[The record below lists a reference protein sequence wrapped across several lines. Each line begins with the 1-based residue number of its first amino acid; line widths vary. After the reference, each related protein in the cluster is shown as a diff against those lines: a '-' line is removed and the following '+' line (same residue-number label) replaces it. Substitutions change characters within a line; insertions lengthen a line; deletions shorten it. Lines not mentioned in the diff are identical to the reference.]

1 MTSHSDESPTR
12 SLGPYPRNPRV
23 EQAQQN
29 PADSPN
35 IGGDGVHPIL
45 FGEMARLIESF
56 DWSRS
61 PLGPSAQWPKSL
73 KTALNICLRSRFQL
87 AMFWGPELVFL
98 YNDAE
103 REVIGSLHP
112 CALGKPARE
121 VLVDMWETVGPM
133 LHKVF
138 KSGEPTWSVDQPLMI
153 DRYGLVE
160 EAFFTWS
167 YSPIPDDDGEIGGVL
182 LVTAE
187 NTQRVLAERRLRTLT
202 EMAAEIAGVQ
212 TTQQAC
218 ATAIETLG
226 QNPADI
232 PCAMLYLLDATGSVS
247 LSASTGTS
255 VPPRQRLAPDEVIWQ
270 RQVIQLDDLACFFNG
285 EVADQLPKSAII
297 LPILGSDLENLVGFL
312 VAGVSDHRRL
322 DTAYRN
328 FFDLVAARIGA
339 AIASTRAR
347 EQERARLNA
356 IAELDHAKTAF
367 FTNISHEFRTP
378 LTLILGVVDDML
390 AKTDPEVR
398 DSRHEELSA
407 VRRNGV
413 RLLRLVNALL
423 DFSGVEAGRV
433 RATYQPTDLAAF
445 TKELAGSFRSI
456 MEKAQLGFRV
466 ESHSLPEP
474 VYVDAEMWERIV
486 LNLLSNAFKY
496 TLQGEVA
503 VELSC
508 ADNCAQLAVKDTG
521 IGIQPEELPRI
532 FERFH
537 RVEDAR
543 GRTHEGTGIGLALVQ
558 ELVKLHSGSIRA
570 ESIPGEGTTFV
581 VTIPFGKKHLPP
593 ERVREDH
600 RQAFEGPATRGYAEE
615 AQRWL
620 LGIESPDT
628 LSQFETPDPSSLA
641 DRPVILVADD
651 NADMRDYLQSLLS
664 DRYTVE
670 AVPDGEQALAAIA
683 RRKPALV
690 LADVMMPRLD
700 GIGLLRRLRADPET
714 QSIPVIMVSARA
726 GKDEIVEGME
736 HSADDYLGK
745 PFDSRELLARVQSH
759 IGLARIRREAAE
771 RERKLRA
778 EADSQRALLETVL
791 NQMPAG
797 VVIAKAPSGE
807 VVLANNQ
814 AKQILQRSV
823 GELRSVEEYSQYQLF
838 RLDGRA
844 YSTQEQPL
852 ARSILHGE
860 VVIGEEL
867 RYLRPDGTFR
877 ALFTNSAPI
886 RDETGDIVA
895 SVVTFQDITDLRL
908 AQEELLRQSNDVIH
922 DLAGKLITA
931 QEEERR
937 RIARDLHDDVAQRIA
952 LLSNKLQALH
962 GSLPTGIA
970 AAEELSDIQKELEQA
985 SENVRLISHQL
996 HSPKLILGLPRA
1008 LAGYCREF
1016 SQQRGIE
1023 VEFTQK
1029 GSMALLPEPVPLVM
1043 FRVLQEALNNVA
1055 RHSGAGQVKVS
1066 LLMEEDEIRL
1076 RVKDR
1081 GRGFDS
1087 GKISDG
1093 LGLVS
1098 MRERLRLVGGNIKV
1112 FSASGLG
1119 TEIEAAVPVGNSSLP
1134 SGWPG
1139 KDGDHSNS

>member
-1 MTSHSDESPTR
+1 MTSHSDDSPPR
-12 SLGPYPRNPRV
+12 FLGPPYPRNPRV

-29 PADSPN
+29 QADSSYV
-35 IGGDGVHPIL
+35 GSDGVHAIV
-45 FGEMARLIESF
+45 FGEMARLIEAF
-56 DWSRS
+56 DWSQS
-61 PLGPSAQWPKSL
+61 PLGPAAQWPQSL

-87 AMFWGPELVFL
+87 AIFWGPELVFL

-112 CALGKPARE
+112 YALGKPARE

-133 LHKVF
+133 LHKVLQN
-138 KSGEPTWSVDQPLMI
+138 GEATWSVDQPLMI

-167 YSPIPDDDGEIGGVL
+167 YSPIPGDDGEIGGVL

-212 TTQQAC
+212 TTEQAC
-218 ATAIETLG
+218 ATAIEILG
-226 QNPADI
+226 QNSADI
-232 PCAMLYLLDATGSVS
+232 PCAMLYLLDATGSAS
-247 LSASTGTS
+247 LCASTGT
-255 VPPRQRLAPDEVIWQ
+255 VAPPRERFELDEVI
-270 RQVIQLDDLACFFNG
+270 RRRGVIQLDSLACFFDT
-285 EVADQLPKSAII
+285 ELVEQLPKSGII
-297 LPILGSDLENLVGFL
+297 LPILESDLENLVGFL

-339 AIASTRAR
+339 TIASTRAR
-347 EQERARLNA
+347 EQERARLDA

-390 AKTDPEVR
+390 AKTDPEPR
-398 DSRHEELSA
+398 DSRYEELSA

-445 TKELAGSFRSI
+445 TKELASSFRSI
-456 MEKAQLGFRV
+456 MDKAHLTFRV
-466 ESHSLPEP
+466 ESSTLPEP
-474 VYVDAEMWERIV
+474 VYVDPEMWERIV
-486 LNLLSNAFKY
+486 LNLLSNSFKY
-496 TLQGEVA
+496 TLQGEVV
-503 VELSC
+503 VELRC
-508 ADNCAQLAVKDTG
+508 AENHAQLLVKDTG
-521 IGIQPEELPRI
+521 IGIQPDELPRI

-543 GRTHEGTGIGLALVQ
+543 GRTQEGTGIGLALVQ
-558 ELVKLHSGSIRA
+558 ELVKLHGGSIRA
-570 ESIPGEGTTFV
+570 ESVPGEGTAFV
-581 VTIPFGKKHLPP
+581 VSIPFGKKHLPP
-593 ERVREDH
+593 ERVRED
-600 RQAFEGPATRGYAEE
+600 RSQAHAGLATGGYAEE

-620 LGIESPDT
+620 LGIESVDA
-628 LSQFETPDPSSLA
+628 SSRFETPVPSSA
-641 DRPVILVADD
+641 GDRPVILVADD

-664 DRYTVE
+664 DHYTVE
-670 AVPDGEQALAAIA
+670 TVPDGERALAAIE

-700 GIGLLRRLRADPET
+700 GFGLLRRLRADPET

-726 GKDEIVEGME
+726 GNDEIVEGMQQ
-736 HSADDYLGK
+736 SADDYLAK
-745 PFDSRELLARVQSH
+745 PFNSRELLARVQSH
-759 IGLARIRREAAE
+759 IGLARTRREATDL
-771 RERKLRA
+771 ERKLRA

-823 GELRSVEEYSQYQLF
+823 GELRNVEEYSQYQIF
-838 RLDGRA
+838 RLDGRP
-844 YSTQEQPL
+844 YSTLEQPL
-852 ARSILHGE
+852 ARSILYGE
-860 VVIGEEL
+860 VVMGEEL

-877 ALFTNSAPI
+877 VLFTNSAPV
-886 RDETGDIVA
+886 RDETGAIVA

-952 LLSNKLQALH
+952 LLSNKLQILH
-962 GSLPTGIA
+962 GSLPAGTA
-970 AAEELSDIQKELEQA
+970 AAEELSDLQKELGQA
-985 SENVRLISHQL
+985 AENLRLISHQL
-996 HSPKLILGLPRA
+996 HSSKLILGLPRA

-1016 SQQRGIE
+1016 SHQRGIK
-1023 VEFTQK
+1023 VEFTQE
-1029 GSMALLPEPVPLVM
+1029 GSMSPLPDPVSLVM
-1043 FRVLQEALNNVA
+1043 FRVLQEALHNVA
-1055 RHSGAGQVKVS
+1055 RHSGASQVEVS
-1066 LLMEEDEIRL
+1066 LTIEGDEIRL

-1081 GRGFDS
+1081 GKGFDPVQL
-1087 GKISDG
+1087 SDG

-1098 MRERLRLVGGNIKV
+1098 MRERLRLVGGKIKIS
-1112 FSASGLG
+1112 SAPGLG
-1119 TEIEAAVPVGNSSLP
+1119 TEIEAAVAVRPPHSSAKIP
-1134 SGWPG
+1134 A
-1139 KDGDHSNS
+1139 

>member
-1 MTSHSDESPTR
+1 MEP
-12 SLGPYPRNPRV
+12 
-23 EQAQQN
+23 AQQN
-29 PADSPN
+29 QADSSF
-35 IGGDGVHPIL
+35 IGSDSAHPIV
-45 FGEMARLIESF
+45 FGEMRRLIESF

-61 PLGPSAQWPKSL
+61 PLGPSAQWPHSL
-73 KTALNICLRSRFQL
+73 KTSLNICLRSRFQL

-112 CALGKPARE
+112 YALGKPARE
-121 VLVDMWETVGPM
+121 VLVDMWQTVGPM
-133 LHKVF
+133 LHQVLN
-138 KSGEPTWSVDQPLMI
+138 SGEATWSVDQPLMI

-167 YSPIPDDDGEIGGVL
+167 YSPIPDDDGSIGGVL

-187 NTQRVLAERRLRTLT
+187 TTQRVLAERRLRTLT
-202 EMAAEIAGVQ
+202 EMAAEIAGLQ
-212 TTQQAC
+212 TTEQAC
-218 ATAIETLG
+218 ATAVAILA

-232 PCAMLYLLDATGSVS
+232 PCAMLYLLDANGSAR
-247 LSASTGTS
+247 LYAFTGTS
-255 VPPRQRLAPDEVIWQ
+255 APPRERFALDEVIQQ
-270 RQVIQLDDLACFFNG
+270 RGVIQLDNLAWFFDA
-285 EVADQLPKSAII
+285 EVVDQLPKSAII

-322 DTAYRN
+322 DTDYRD

-339 AIASTRAR
+339 TIASTRAR
-347 EQERARLNA
+347 EQERARLDA

-390 AKTDPEVR
+390 AKTDPALRVFR
-398 DSRHEELSA
+398 YEELST
-407 VRRNGV
+407 VRRNAV

-433 RATYQPTDLAAF
+433 RATYQPTDLSAF
-445 TKELAGSFRSI
+445 TRELASSFHSI
-456 MEKAQLGFRV
+456 MEKAQLTFQV
-466 ESHSLPEP
+466 QTHTLPEP
-474 VYVDAEMWERIV
+474 VYVDPEMWERIV
-486 LNLLSNAFKY
+486 LNLLSNAFKF
-496 TLQGEVA
+496 TFQGEVA

-508 ADNCAQLAVKDTG
+508 VQNCAQLVVKDTG

-558 ELVKLHSGSIRA
+558 ELVKLHNGSIRA
-570 ESIPGEGTTFV
+570 ESVPGKGTTFV
-581 VTIPFGKKHLPP
+581 VSIPFGKKHLPSD
-593 ERVREDH
+593 RIRED
-600 RQAFEGPATRGYAEE
+600 RSQAPESVATGAYAEE

-620 LGIESPDT
+620 DIETIDT
-628 LSQFETPDPSSLA
+628 SSQFKTSVPSPTG

-664 DRYTVE
+664 NGYTVE
-670 AVPDGEQALAAIA
+670 TVGDGEQALAAIE

-690 LADVMMPRLD
+690 LADLMMPRLD
-700 GIGLLRRLRADPET
+700 GFGLLRKLRADPET
-714 QSIPVIMVSARA
+714 QSIPVILVSARA
-726 GKDEIVEGME
+726 GKDEVVEGMKQ
-736 HSADDYLGK
+736 SADDYLSK
-745 PFDSRELLARVQSH
+745 PFNSRELLARVQSH
-759 IGLARIRREAAE
+759 IGLAHIRREAAE

-814 AKQILQRSV
+814 ATQILQRSV
-823 GELRSVEEYSQYQLF
+823 GELRSVEEYSQYQIF

-860 VVIGEEL
+860 VVMGEEL

-877 ALFTNSAPI
+877 VLFTNSGPV
-886 RDETGDIVA
+886 RDATGAIVA

-937 RIARDLHDDVAQRIA
+937 RIARDLHDDIAQRIA
-952 LLSNKLQALH
+952 LLSNKIQKLH
-962 GSLPTGIA
+962 RALPTGIVA
-970 AAEELSDIQKELEQA
+970 VDDLSGRIQKEIEQILE
-985 SENVRLISHQL
+985 SVRLISHQL
-996 HSPKLILGLPRA
+996 HSSTLILGLPRA

-1016 SQQRGIE
+1016 SQQRGIK

-1029 GSMALLPEPVPLVM
+1029 GSVVPLPETVPLVM
-1043 FRVLQEALNNVA
+1043 FRVLQEALHNVA
-1055 RHSGAGQVKVS
+1055 RHSKAAQVEVS
-1066 LLMEEDEIRL
+1066 LLMEGDQIRL

-1081 GRGFDS
+1081 GKGFDPVQ
-1087 GKISDG
+1087 ISDG

-1098 MRERLRLVGGNIKV
+1098 MRERLRLVGGKIKIS
-1112 FSASGLG
+1112 SAPGLG
-1119 TEIEAAVPVGNSSLP
+1119 TEIEAAAPIRPPHSSAKIP
-1134 SGWPG
+1134 A
-1139 KDGDHSNS
+1139 

>member
-1 MTSHSDESPTR
+1 M
-12 SLGPYPRNPRV
+12 
-23 EQAQQN
+23 
-29 PADSPN
+29 
-35 IGGDGVHPIL
+35 HPVV
-45 FGEMARLIESF
+45 FGEMAQLIDSF

-61 PLGPSAQWPKSL
+61 PLGPSASWPQSL

-87 AMFWGPELVFL
+87 AIFWGPELVFL

-112 CALGKPARE
+112 RALGKPARE

-133 LHKVF
+133 LHKVL
-138 KSGEPTWSVDQPLMI
+138 KSGEATWSVDQPLMI

-167 YSPIPDDDGEIGGVL
+167 YSPIPDDDGDIAGVL
-182 LVTAE
+182 LVTE
-187 NTQRVLAERRLRTLT
+187 ETTQRVLAERRLRTLT
-202 EMAAEIAGVQ
+202 EMASEIAGAQ
-212 TTQQAC
+212 TTEQAC
-218 ATAIETLG
+218 VTAIGILG

-232 PCAMLYLLDATGSVS
+232 PCAILYLLDATGSVS
-247 LSASTGTS
+247 LCASTGTS
-255 VPPRQRLAPDEVIWQ
+255 APPRERFALDEVIRQ
-270 RQVIQLDDLACFFNG
+270 RGAIQLDNLACFFDA
-285 EVADQLPKSAII
+285 EVVDQLPKSAII
-297 LPILGSDLENLVGFL
+297 LPILESDLENLAGFL

-339 AIASTRAR
+339 TIASTRAR
-347 EQERARLNA
+347 EQEHARLNA

-378 LTLILGVVDDML
+378 LTLILGVVDGML
-390 AKTDPEVR
+390 AKTDHEFR
-398 DSRHEELSA
+398 DSRYEELSV

-413 RLLRLVNALL
+413 RLLKLVNALL
-423 DFSGVEAGRV
+423 DFSRVEAGRV
-433 RATYQPTDLAAF
+433 HATYRPIDLAAF
-445 TKELAGSFRSI
+445 TKELASSFRSI
-456 MEKAQLGFRV
+456 IEKARLTFRV
-466 ESHSLPEP
+466 ETHTLPEP
-474 VYVDAEMWERIV
+474 VYVDNEMWERIV

-496 TLQGEVA
+496 TFQGEVT

-508 ADNCAQLAVKDTG
+508 VENCAQLVVKDTG
-521 IGIQPEELPRI
+521 IGIRPEELPRI

-558 ELVKLHSGSIRA
+558 ELVKLHGGSIQA
-570 ESIPGEGTTFV
+570 ESFPGEGTTFV
-581 VTIPFGKKHLPP
+581 VSIPFGKKHLAPD
-593 ERVREDH
+593 RVRED
-600 RQAFEGPATRGYAEE
+600 RSQAPVGLAAGGYAEE

-620 LGIESPDT
+620 LGIESMDT
-628 LSQFETPDPSSLA
+628 SSQFETPVPSSIG
-641 DRPVILVADD
+641 DRPLILVADD
-651 NADMRDYLQSLLS
+651 NADMRDYLQSLLN

-670 AVPDGEQALAAIA
+670 TVPDGEQALAAIE
-683 RRKPALV
+683 RRKPTLV

-700 GIGLLRRLRADPET
+700 GFSLLRRLRADPET

-726 GKDEIVEGME
+726 GKDEIIEGME
-736 HSADDYLGK
+736 YSADDYLTK
-745 PFDSRELLARVQSH
+745 PFNSRELFARVKSH
-759 IGLARIRREAAE
+759 IELARIRHEATE

-778 EADSQRALLETVL
+778 EAESQRALLETVL

-814 AKQILQRSV
+814 AEQILQRSV
-823 GELRSVEEYSQYQLF
+823 GELRSVEEYSQYQIF

-844 YSTQEQPL
+844 YGIQEQPL
-852 ARSILHGE
+852 ARSILRGE
-860 VVIGEEL
+860 VVIAEEL

-877 ALFTNSAPI
+877 VLFTNSAPV
-886 RDETGDIVA
+886 RDETGAIVA

-937 RIARDLHDDVAQRIA
+937 RIALDLHDDIAQRIA
-952 LLSNKLQALH
+952 LLCIKMNRLH
-962 GSLPTGIA
+962 RNLPPGTT
-970 AAEELSDIQKELEQA
+970 AAEELADIQKEIIQTA
-985 SENVRLISHQL
+985 ENVRLISHQL
-996 HSPKLILGLPRA
+996 HTSKLILGLPRA
-1008 LAGYCREF
+1008 LEGYCREF
-1016 SQQRGIE
+1016 SEQRGIK

-1029 GSMALLPEPVPLVM
+1029 GSMARLPEPVPLVM

-1055 RHSGAGQVKVS
+1055 RHSGAAKVEVS
-1066 LLMEEDEIRL
+1066 LLVEGNEIRL

-1081 GRGFDS
+1081 GKGFDPMQ
-1087 GKISDG
+1087 ISEG
-1093 LGLVS
+1093 LGLVG
-1098 MRERLRLVGGNIKV
+1098 MRERLRLVDGKIRV
-1112 FSASGLG
+1112 SSAPGLG
-1119 TEIEAAVPVGNSSLP
+1119 TEIEATAPVRPSHSSAKIP
-1134 SGWPG
+1134 A
-1139 KDGDHSNS
+1139 

>member
-1 MTSHSDESPTR
+1 MTSHSDVTPR
-12 SLGPYPRNPRV
+12 FPGLAYRRNPGV
-23 EQAQQN
+23 AQAQHN
-29 PADSPN
+29 PADSPYV
-35 IGGDGVHPIL
+35 GSDGVHPII
-45 FGEMARLIESF
+45 FGEMARLIDSI

-61 PLGPSAQWPKSL
+61 PLGPSAQWPQSL

-112 CALGKPARE
+112 YALGKPARE

-133 LHKVF
+133 LHAVL
-138 KSGEPTWSVDQPLMI
+138 KSGEATWSVDQPLMI

-167 YSPIPDDDGEIGGVL
+167 YSPMPDDDGEIGGVL
-182 LVTAE
+182 LVTTE
-187 NTQRVLAERRLRTLT
+187 TTPRVLAERRLRTLT

-212 TTQQAC
+212 TTEQAC
-218 ATAIETLG
+218 ATAIEILG

-232 PCAMLYLLDATGSVS
+232 PCAMLYLLDETGSVS
-247 LSASTGTS
+247 LCASTGTS
-255 VPPRQRLAPDEVIWQ
+255 APPRERFALDEVIRQ
-270 RQVIQLDDLACFFNG
+270 RGVIQLDNLASFFDT
-285 EVADQLPKSAII
+285 EVVEQLPKSGII
-297 LPILGSDLENLVGFL
+297 LPILESDLENLVGFL

-339 AIASTRAR
+339 TIASTRAR

-390 AKTDPEVR
+390 AKTAPEVR
-398 DSRHEELSA
+398 DSRYAELSA

-433 RATYQPTDLAAF
+433 RATYRPTDLAAF
-445 TKELAGSFRSI
+445 TKELASSFSSI
-456 MEKAQLGFRV
+456 MEKARLTFRV
-466 ESHSLPEP
+466 ESHTLPEP
-474 VYVDAEMWERIV
+474 VYVDPEMWERVV

-496 TLQGEVA
+496 TLQGEVV

-508 ADNCAQLAVKDTG
+508 VENCAQLMVKDTG

-537 RVEDAR
+537 RVEDVR

-558 ELVKLHSGSIRA
+558 ELIKLHGGSIRA
-570 ESIPGEGTTFV
+570 ESVPGTGTTFFV
-581 VTIPFGKKHLPP
+581 SIPFGKKHLPSD
-593 ERVREDH
+593 RVRED
-600 RQAFEGPATRGYAEE
+600 RSQVPEGLAIGGYAEE

-620 LGIESPDT
+620 LGIESMDT
-628 LSQFETPDPSSLA
+628 SSQFKTPVPLLMG
-641 DRPVILVADD
+641 DRPVVLVADD
-651 NADMRDYLQSLLS
+651 NADMRDYLKTLLS

-670 AVPDGEQALAAIA
+670 TVTDGEQALAAIE

-700 GIGLLRRLRADPET
+700 GIGLLRRLRANPET
-714 QSIPVIMVSARA
+714 QAIPVIMVSARA

-736 HSADDYLGK
+736 HSADDYLAK
-745 PFDSRELLARVQSH
+745 PFNSRELLARVQSH
-759 IGLARIRREAAE
+759 IGLARIRHEAAE

-791 NQMPAG
+791 NQLPAG

-814 AKQILQRSV
+814 AKQILQRPIV
-823 GELRSVEEYSQYQLF
+823 ELRSVEEYSQYQIF

-844 YSTQEQPL
+844 YTTQEQPL
-852 ARSILHGE
+852 ARSIQHGE
-860 VVIGEEL
+860 VVMGEEL

-877 ALFTNSAPI
+877 VLFTNSAPVH
-886 RDETGDIVA
+886 DETGAIVA

-952 LLSNKLQALH
+952 LLSNKMQILYQ
-962 GSLPTGIA
+962 SLPTGNS
-970 AAEELSDIQKELEQA
+970 AAEEFSDILKEIEQA

-996 HSPKLILGLPRA
+996 HSSKLILGLPRA

-1016 SQQRGIE
+1016 SQQRGIK
-1023 VEFTQK
+1023 VEFTHK
-1029 GSMALLPEPVPLVM
+1029 GSMDPLPEPVPLVM
-1043 FRVLQEALNNVA
+1043 FRVLQEALHNVA
-1055 RHSGAGQVKVS
+1055 RHSGAAQVEVS
-1066 LLMEEDEIRL
+1066 LLTVGDEIRL
-1076 RVKDR
+1076 RIKDR
-1081 GRGFDS
+1081 GKGFDPVQ
-1087 GKISDG
+1087 ISDG

-1098 MRERLRLVGGNIKV
+1098 MRERLRLVGGKIKLS
-1112 FSASGLG
+1112 SAPGLG
-1119 TEIEAAVPVGNSSLP
+1119 TEIEAAAPVRPLHSSAKI
-1134 SGWPG
+1134 SA
-1139 KDGDHSNS
+1139 

>member
-1 MTSHSDESPTR
+1 M
-12 SLGPYPRNPRV
+12 

-29 PADSPN
+29 QADSQYV
-35 IGGDGVHPIL
+35 GSDGVHPIV
-45 FGEMARLIESF
+45 FGEMARLIDSF

-61 PLGPSAQWPKSL
+61 PLGPSAQWPQSL

-87 AMFWGPELVFL
+87 AIFWGPELVFL

-112 CALGKPARE
+112 YALGKPARE

-133 LHKVF
+133 LRKVL
-138 KSGEPTWSVDQPLMI
+138 KSGEATWSVDQPLMI

-167 YSPIPDDDGEIGGVL
+167 YSPILDDDGEIGGVL

-187 NTQRVLAERRLRTLT
+187 TTQRVLAERRLQTLT
-202 EMAAEIAGVQ
+202 EMTAEIAGVQ
-212 TTQQAC
+212 TTEQAC
-218 ATAIETLG
+218 VTAIEILG

-247 LSASTGTS
+247 LCASTGTS
-255 VPPRQRLAPDEVIWQ
+255 GVPIRERFALDDVM
-270 RQVIQLDDLACFFNG
+270 RKRGVIQLDNLACFFDT
-285 EVADQLPKSAII
+285 EVAEQLPKSGII
-297 LPILGSDLENLVGFL
+297 LPILESDLENLVGFL
-312 VAGVSDHRRL
+312 VAGVSNHRRL

-339 AIASTRAR
+339 TIASTRAR
-347 EQERARLNA
+347 EQEHARLNA

-390 AKTDPEVR
+390 AKTEPELRDSSLR
-398 DSRHEELSA
+398 DSRHEELSV

-413 RLLRLVNALL
+413 RLLKLVNALL
-423 DFSGVEAGRV
+423 DFSAVEAGRV
-433 RATYQPTDLAAF
+433 RATYRPTDLAAF
-445 TKELAGSFRSI
+445 TKELASSFRSI
-456 MEKAQLGFRV
+456 MEKAQLTFRV
-466 ESHSLPEP
+466 ESRTLPEP
-474 VYVDAEMWERIV
+474 VYVDSEMWERIV

-496 TLQGEVA
+496 TLQGEVV

-508 ADNCAQLAVKDTG
+508 VENCAQLTVKDSG
-521 IGIQPEELPRI
+521 IGIQTEELPRI
-532 FERFH
+532 FQRFH

-558 ELVKLHSGSIRA
+558 ELVKLHGGSIRA
-570 ESIPGEGTTFV
+570 ESVPSKGTTFV
-581 VTIPFGKKHLPP
+581 VSIPFGKKHLPSD
-593 ERVREDH
+593 RVREDRSEDRSH
-600 RQAFEGPATRGYAEE
+600 ASEGLATGYAEE

-620 LGIESPDT
+620 VGIETMDNSSPFT
-628 LSQFETPDPSSLA
+628 TSVPSPMGE
-641 DRPVILVADD
+641 RPVILVADD
-651 NADMRDYLQSLLS
+651 NADMRDYLLSLLS
-664 DRYTVE
+664 ERYTVE
-670 AVPDGEQALAAIA
+670 TVPDGEQALAAIG

-700 GIGLLRRLRADPET
+700 GFSLLRRLRADPET

-736 HSADDYLGK
+736 HSADDYLAK
-745 PFDSRELLARVQSH
+745 PFNSRELLARVQSR
-759 IGLARIRREAAE
+759 IALARIRHEATE

-778 EADSQRALLETVL
+778 EADSQRALLEIVL

-807 VVLANNQ
+807 VMLTNNQ

-823 GELRSVEEYSQYQLF
+823 AELRSVEEYSQYQLF
-838 RLDGRA
+838 RRDGRA
-844 YSTQEQPL
+844 YRTEEQPL
-852 ARSILHGE
+852 ARSILQGE
-860 VVIGEEL
+860 VVMGEEL

-877 ALFTNSAPI
+877 VLFTNSAPV
-886 RDETGDIVA
+886 RDEAGAIIA

-952 LLSNKLQALH
+952 LLSNKMEMLH
-962 GSLPTGIA
+962 QSLPTGTAA
-970 AAEELSDIQKELEQA
+970 AAEFSDIQKEIEQA

-996 HSPKLILGLPRA
+996 HSSKLILGLPRA

-1016 SQQRGIE
+1016 SQQRGIK

-1029 GSMALLPEPVPLVM
+1029 GSVPPFSEPVPLVM
-1043 FRVLQEALNNVA
+1043 FRVLQEALQNVA
-1055 RHSGAGQVKVS
+1055 RHSGAGRVEVS
-1066 LLMEEDEIRL
+1066 LLTEGDEIRL
-1076 RVKDR
+1076 HVKDR
-1081 GRGFDS
+1081 GKGFDPVQL
-1087 GKISDG
+1087 SDG

-1098 MRERLRLVGGNIKV
+1098 MRERLRLVGGKIKIS
-1112 FSASGLG
+1112 SAPGLG
-1119 TEIEAAVPVGNSSLP
+1119 TEIEAAVPVRPDDSSVKIP
-1134 SGWPG
+1134 A
-1139 KDGDHSNS
+1139 

>member
-1 MTSHSDESPTR
+1 
-12 SLGPYPRNPRV
+12 V
-23 EQAQQN
+23 EQAQHN
-29 PADSPN
+29 PADSPYV
-35 IGGDGVHPIL
+35 GGDGAHPIF
-45 FGEMARLIESF
+45 FGEMTRLIESF

-61 PLGPSAQWPKSL
+61 ALGPSAQWPQSL

-112 CALGKPARE
+112 YALGRPACE

-133 LHKVF
+133 LHEVL
-138 KSGEPTWSVDQPLMI
+138 KSGEATWSVDQPLMI

-182 LVTAE
+182 LVTTE
-187 NTQRVLAERRLRTLT
+187 TTPRVLAERRLRTLT
-202 EMAAEIAGVQ
+202 EMAGEIAGVQ
-212 TTQQAC
+212 TTEQAC
-218 ATAIETLG
+218 AAAIKILG

-247 LSASTGTS
+247 LCASTGTS
-255 VPPRQRLAPDEVIWQ
+255 ARVRERFTLDEVIRQ
-270 RQVIQLDDLACFFNG
+270 RGVIQLDNLACFFDTG
-285 EVADQLPKSAII
+285 VEEQLPKSGII
-297 LPILGSDLENLVGFL
+297 LPILESDLENLVGFL

-328 FFDLVAARIGA
+328 FFDLVASRIGA
-339 AIASTRAR
+339 TIASTRAR
-347 EQERARLNA
+347 EQEHARLNA

-390 AKTDPEVR
+390 AKTEHELR
-398 DSRHEELSA
+398 DSGYEELSV

-413 RLLRLVNALL
+413 RLLKLVNALL
-423 DFSGVEAGRV
+423 DFSAVEVGRV
-433 RATYQPTDLAAF
+433 RAIYRPTDLAAF
-445 TKELAGSFRSI
+445 TKELASSFHSI
-456 MEKAQLGFRV
+456 MEKAQLTFRV
-466 ESHSLPEP
+466 ESQTLPEP
-474 VYVDAEMWERIV
+474 VYVDPEMWERIV

-496 TLQGEVA
+496 TLQGEVV

-508 ADNCAQLAVKDTG
+508 VENCAQLMVKDTG
-521 IGIQPEELPRI
+521 IGIRPEELPRI

-543 GRTHEGTGIGLALVQ
+543 GRTHEGTGIGLALVH
-558 ELVKLHSGSIRA
+558 ELVKLHGGSIRA
-570 ESIPGEGTTFV
+570 ESVPREGTTFV
-581 VTIPFGKKHLPP
+581 VSIPFGKKHLPP
-593 ERVREDH
+593 ERVRED
-600 RQAFEGPATRGYAEE
+600 RGQAPEGLSTGAYAEE

-620 LGIESPDT
+620 LGIESTDT
-628 LSQFETPDPSSLA
+628 SSHFKTPVSSPMG

-651 NADMRDYLQSLLS
+651 NADMRDYLLSLLN

-670 AVPDGEQALAAIA
+670 TVPDGEQALAAIE

-700 GIGLLRRLRADPET
+700 GFSLLRKLRADPET

-736 HSADDYLGK
+736 HGPDDYLAK
-745 PFDSRELLARVQSH
+745 PFNSRELLARVQSH
-759 IGLARIRREAAE
+759 IGLARIRREATE

-807 VVLANNQ
+807 VMLANNQ

-838 RLDGRA
+838 RRDGRA
-844 YSTQEQPL
+844 YDTLEQPL
-852 ARSILHGE
+852 ARSILQGE
-860 VVIGEEL
+860 VVMGEEL

-877 ALFTNSAPI
+877 VLFTNSAPV
-886 RDETGDIVA
+886 RDETGAIVA

-908 AQEELLRQSNDVIH
+908 AEEELLRQSNDVIH

-952 LLSNKLQALH
+952 LLSNKLQILR
-962 GSLPTGIA
+962 GSLPAGTA
-970 AAEELSDIQKELEQA
+970 AAEGLSDIQKETEQA
-985 SENVRLISHQL
+985 SENLRLISHQL
-996 HSPKLILGLPRA
+996 HSSKLILGLPRA

-1016 SQQRGIE
+1016 SQQRGIK

-1029 GSMALLPEPVPLVM
+1029 GSMAPFPEPVPLVM
-1043 FRVLQEALNNVA
+1043 FRVLLEALQNVA
-1055 RHSGAGQVKVS
+1055 RHSGAAQVEVS
-1066 LLMEEDEIRL
+1066 LLVEEDEIRL

-1081 GRGFDS
+1081 GKGFDPVQ
-1087 GKISDG
+1087 ISDG

-1098 MRERLRLVGGNIKV
+1098 MRERLRLVSGKIKIS
-1112 FSASGLG
+1112 SAPGLG
-1119 TEIEAAVPVGNSSLP
+1119 TEIEAAVPVGP
-1134 SGWPG
+1134 
-1139 KDGDHSNS
+1139 DHSSVKVPA